1 MADMNVVLD
10 DNLYQIYHFFKN
22 RDDESLKDLKTD
34 KISKILHFSG
44 NSVLTNLAQI
54 DRLGLKIDGGFRK
67 RLNYMTSKRHSLI
80 ELSKNTIYKIVLT
93 DDTSKRDFPYVNING
108 DQIEMV
114 LGGFV
119 MQNQSREKAIDH
131 LKSLCADAR
140 EIILYD
146 RFFASDVSKENQN
159 IEILKNILPES
170 RNITIS
176 YHKRGTE
183 SAHISEE
190 GVAKLSNDRPRWNLQ
205 DKLLKDNHDRY
216 IIINNQIE
224 IILTSGFDYLSN
236 TGKEISYIVRN
247 YSNRFQV

>member
-10 DNLYQIYHFFKN
+10 DNLYQIYHLFKN
-22 RDDESLKDLKTD
+22 REDEFIKDLKTD

-54 DRLGLKIDGGFRK
+54 DRLGLKIDGGFRN
-67 RLNYMTSKRHSLI
+67 RLNYMKSKRHSLT
-80 ELSKNTIYKIVLT
+80 ELSKSTIYKIVLT
-93 DDTSKRDFPYVNING
+93 DDTSKKDFPYVNIDG

-119 MQNQSREKAIDH
+119 MRNQSREKAIDH
-131 LKSLCADAR
+131 LKSLCADAW

-146 RFFASDVSKENQN
+146 RFFAADVSKENQN
-159 IEILKNILPES
+159 IDILKNILPDS
-170 RNITIS
+170 RNITIY

-190 GVAKLSNDRPRWNLQ
+190 GVAKLSNDRPRWTLQ
-205 DKLLKDNHDRY
+205 DKLLDDNHDRY

-247 YSNRFQV
+247 YSNRFQI